1 MNTVLERPSTN
12 PYSARNMVKP
22 VSFFY
27 AAPEAKSVYLMGEF
41 NGWNPTSHP
50 MEQRLDGWWFLQ
62 VPLAH
67 GHHQYQFLVDGIPT
81 LDPHATDVTQ
91 NARYAQVS
99 VIGVR

>member
-1 MNTVLERPSTN
+1 
-12 PYSARNMVKP
+12 
-22 VSFFY
+22 
-27 AAPEAKSVYLMGEF
+27 
-41 NGWNPTSHP
+41 

-81 LDPHATDVTQ
+81 LDPHATGVTQ

-99 VIGVR
+99 VIGVS